1 MKTAISIPD
10 RVFKA
15 ADQLAKR
22 LGKSRSSL
30 YTEAISSYVYEH
42 QNEGITEILNE
53 IYSKEEEEHRIDP
66 DLVELQL
73 QSITEEKW

>member
-10 RVFKA
+10 PVFKA
-15 ADQLAKR
+15 AEQLAKR

-42 QNEGITEILNE
+42 QNEGVTEALNQ
-53 IYSKEEEEHRIDP
+53 IYSEVEDENRIDP
-66 DLVELQL
+66 DLFKLQL
-73 QSITEEKW
+73 QSMTEEKW

>member
-10 RVFKA
+10 PVFKA
-15 ADQLAKR
+15 AEQLAKR

>member
-10 RVFKA
+10 PVFKA
-15 ADQLAKR
+15 AEQLAKR

-42 QNEGITEILNE
+42 QNEGITEKLNE
-53 IYSKEEEEHRIDP
+53 IYSKEEEEHSIDP

>member
-10 RVFKA
+10 PVFKA
-15 ADQLAKR
+15 AEQLAKR
-22 LGKSRSSL
+22 LGKSRSNL
-30 YTEAISSYVYEH
+30 YAEAISSYVYEH
-42 QNEGITEILNE
+42 QNEGITEALDE
-53 IYSKEEEEHRIDP
+53 IYSEEEIEYKIAP